1 MSRDRVNLKKLA
13 SLAQDTDFDLDVY
26 SYQRTKYYP
35 LRSLTLLDGGGGGN
49 EDFESMFPQ

>member
-49 EDFESMFPQ
+49 EDFESMVPQ